1 MDPATAKILVS
12 AALVASISLFSL
24 VSIQAFIAQI
34 AADLRAAK
42 SVAKTVRVPAHAE
55 RRQPPQA

>member
-34 AADLRAAK
+34 ASDLRAAK
-42 SVAKTVRVPAHAE
+42 AVRVPVRTE

>member
-12 AALVASISLFSL
+12 AALVASIGLFSL

-42 SVAKTVRVPAHAE
+42 SVRVPVHAE

>member
-34 AADLRAAK
+34 ASDLRAAK
-42 SVAKTVRVPAHAE
+42 AVRVPVRAGH
-55 RRQPPQA
+55 RQPPQA

>member
-34 AADLRAAK
+34 ASDLRAAK
-42 SVAKTVRVPAHAE
+42 AVRVPIRAE

>member
-42 SVAKTVRVPAHAE
+42 AVRVPVRAE
-55 RRQPPQA
+55 PPQA